1 MKGVAAGHRAMAL
14 QAWRDARRSM
24 RPMVLPKTTAR
35 LRPRIFSVMAG
46 VLTGALLAACGGGLS
61 IGIGIDGDFDFSP
74 PSVSLV
80 AAQGSVLAGQSVKLS
95 AAAADESGIESVAFY
110 RLDGNA
116 AVFLGTDR
124 SEPFEWQAFA
134 PTDGRDRLL
143 VFARATDGAGNQAD
157 SASVEVVV
165 TP

>member
-1 MKGVAAGHRAMAL
+1 
-14 QAWRDARRSM
+14 
-24 RPMVLPKTTAR
+24 MVLPKRITRLAAR
-35 LRPRIFSVMAG
+35 LASVMAG
-46 VLTGALLAACGGGLS
+46 VLAGVLLAGCGGGLS
-61 IGIGIDGDFDFSP
+61 IGIGVGGGFDFSP

-143 VFARATDGAGNQAD
+143 VFARATDGEGNQAD
-157 SASVEVVV
+157 SASVEVVI